1 LAPLAVA
8 GFACMNVM
16 LLSVSVWSGAD
27 GTTRDLFHWI
37 SAAIGVPAI
46 LFAGRPFFASALGAL
61 RHARTN
67 MDVPISI
74 GVILATGLSVYE
86 TMTHGAEAW

>member
-1 LAPLAVA
+1 AAQPREPEAQDRASAVLPLLAPLAVA
-8 GFACMNVM
+8 GFACLNVM
-16 LLSVSVWSGAD
+16 LLAVSVGSGAD

-74 GVILATGLSVYE
+74 
-86 TMTHGAEAW
+86 